1 MKVWSHATLV
11 PARPSEAVAGG
22 VDVLSHAGLLL
33 WEVEALPD
41 FRRRLDADYDKV
53 RPDHARLAQ
62 LFRTMA
68 ERGTALDATLYV
80 YRQREPAIRFAAE
93 VVRRAHAAGVPILV
107 GTDAIG
113 APADGPLP
121 HVHDE
126 LELLV
131 TRAGLSPLAALHA
144 ATLAPARAL
153 GIEASRGSIVV
164 GKSADLVILTAD
176 PSTDI
181 RNTRA
186 IEAVYRGGKRFGRA
200 P

>member
-1 MKVWSHATLV
+1 M
-11 PARPSEAVAGG
+11 
-22 VDVLSHAGLLL
+22 
-33 WEVEALPD
+33 
-41 FRRRLDADYDKV
+41 
-53 RPDHARLAQ
+53 
-62 LFRTMA
+62 
-68 ERGTALDATLYV
+68 
-80 YRQREPAIRFAAE
+80 
-93 VVRRAHAAGVPILV
+93 
-107 GTDAIG
+107 
-113 APADGPLP
+113 
-121 HVHDE
+121 HDE

-153 GIEASRGSIVV
+153 GIEAGRGSIEV

-186 IEAVYRGGKRFGRA
+186 IEAVYQGGKRIGPA